1 MNLSENVIWQGP
13 YKVKYI
19 RTSASTKWQ
28 TVHNADNSIYIRT
41 ISGHKCH
48 FLVFSVI
55 LAAKCTWNS
64 LKIIYEMEF
73 LPGQIYRPEIQH
85 TSQSIR
91 IKYSHEL
98 HTTTKNLKI
107 ITKKKLKKSTESLYP
122 KTDDKWNKFRLQNQ
136 IHLILLSKLSL
147 SWWQKILPLSQIPRL
162 GFLTWIFS
170 KSRQNLSLSKSI
182 LYW

>member
-19 RTSASTKWQ
+19 RTSAWTKWQ

-73 LPGQIYRPEIQH
+73 SPGQIYRPEIQH

-107 ITKKKLKKSTESLYP
+107 ITKKTE
-122 KTDDKWNKFRLQNQ
+122 KNW
-136 IHLILLSKLSL
+136 
-147 SWWQKILPLSQIPRL
+147 
-162 GFLTWIFS
+162 
-170 KSRQNLSLSKSI
+170 QNLYTRKPWLWWMK
-182 LYW
+182 